1 MSDVGNVHSNE
12 VEGELDGV
20 MRTLV
25 AAAGRMGEDLS
36 RQLEERA
43 RRAEAES
50 VQRARETAAQY
61 EQERAMARA
70 QVQPIQEPAW
80 WDRASAEDVAQAY
93 ETTSAW
99 KDQDP
104 DLAQAHARMG
114 DELRER
120 YGINVD
126 DIGADPQR
134 VAEVLNARTTNMQD
148 PTAEASTEQERR
160 DADRLLNA
168 ADQHDQNAEAARAGA
183 ERAPGVGGEAG
194 AGYGGFEEFPEPV
207 RHDPNAERTITL
219 TLNEYEAERI
229 DTFLAGTEW
238 RARQGL
244 DENDVDAEDPR
255 SLGRIE
261 ADRGALL
268 ESTVGMRERLAEAR
282 PMTPESTAAIEPNVG
297 VGPNGEVGAGFREF
311 DEPVRH
317 DPNAERTIT
326 LPLNDYE
333 ADRIEKF
340 AANSIIPS
348 NRDTA
353 EVTKEGR
360 DRSDNAVGI
369 RDRLAKAR
377 TAAAEST
384 AGKEQVA
391 GAQDRT
397 AGLSAWDNADRRDS
411 HAEKMAAAGVD
422 PVAVQAQYGADVS
435 NAKHPRSAIATTRGA
450 AKARKTASRAIGAQR
465 ERGERGR

>member
-25 AAAGRMGEDLS
+25 AAAGRMGESVARMRED
-36 RQLEERA
+36 RA
-43 RRAEAES
+43 RQAEAES

-70 QVQPIQEPAW
+70 QVQPTREPAW
-80 WDRASAEDVAQAY
+80 WDRASAEAVAQAY
-93 ETTSAW
+93 EMTSAW
-99 KDQDP
+99 KDHDP
-104 DLAQAHARMG
+104 DLAQAHAQIG

-120 YGINVD
+120 YGIDVD

-134 VAEVLNARTTNMQD
+134 VAEVLSARTAGIED
-148 PTAEASTEQERR
+148 PAAEASTEQERR

-168 ADQHDQNAEAARAGA
+168 ADQHDQNAEAARAGVDG
-183 ERAPGVGGEAG
+183 ERAAS

-207 RHDPNAERTITL
+207 RHDPSAERTIAL
-219 TLNEYEAERI
+219 SLNEYEAERI

-238 RARQGL
+238 QARQSL
-244 DENDVDAEDPR
+244 DESDFDSEDLR
-255 SLGRIE
+255 SFGQIE

-268 ESTVGMRERLAEAR
+268 QNTVDLRARLAEAR
-282 PMTPESTAAIEPNVG
+282 PAPAVTVAASEPGVG
-297 VGPNGEVGAGFREF
+297 VSPNGEVGAGFREP

-317 DPNAERTIT
+317 DPNEERTIT
-326 LPLNDYE
+326 LTLNDYE

-340 AANSIIPS
+340 ATNSIVPS
-348 NRDTA
+348 NRLA
-353 EVTKEGR
+353 EEITSDGR

-369 RDRLAKAR
+369 RDRLAAAR
-377 TAAAEST
+377 TAAAERT
-384 AGKEQVA
+384 ARDERSA
-391 GAQDRT
+391 GAGDRT
-397 AGLSAWDNADRRDS
+397 AGLSAWDNAHRRDS
-411 HAEKMAAAGVD
+411 HAKKMSAAGVD

-435 NAKHPRSAIATTRGA
+435 NVRHPRSAIGSTRGA
-450 AKARKTASRAIGAQR
+450 ARARKAATKAMGTTR

>member
-25 AAAGRMGEDLS
+25 AAAGRMGESVARMRED
-36 RQLEERA
+36 RA
-43 RRAEAES
+43 RQAEAES

-70 QVQPIQEPAW
+70 QVQPTREPAW
-80 WDRASAEDVAQAY
+80 WDRASAEAVAQAY

-99 KDQDP
+99 KDHDP

-120 YGINVD
+120 YGIDVN

-134 VAEVLNARTTNMQD
+134 VAEVLNARTAGIED
-148 PTAEASTEQERR
+148 APAAPSTKQERR
-160 DADRLLNA
+160 DADQLLNA
-168 ADQHDQNAEAARAGA
+168 ADQHDQNAQAARAGVDG
-183 ERAPGVGGEAG
+183 ERAAS

-207 RHDPNAERTITL
+207 RHDPTAERTIAL
-219 TLNEYEAERI
+219 SLNEYEAERI

-238 RARQGL
+238 QARQSL
-244 DENDVDAEDPR
+244 DESDFDSEDPR
-255 SLGRIE
+255 SFAQIE
-261 ADRGALL
+261 ADRAALL
-268 ESTVGMRERLAEAR
+268 QNTVDLRAQLAEAL
-282 PMTPESTAAIEPNVG
+282 PEAAVTTAPNEPGVG
-297 VGPNGEVGAGFREF
+297 VGPNGEVGAAFREF

-317 DPNAERTIT
+317 DLNAERTIT
-326 LPLNDYE
+326 LTLNDYE

-340 AANSIIPS
+340 AANSIVPS
-348 NRDTA
+348 NRPA
-353 EVTKEGR
+353 EEVTSETR

-369 RDRLAKAR
+369 RDRLTAAR
-377 TAAAEST
+377 SAAAET
-384 AGKEQVA
+384 AARSEQGA
-391 GAQDRT
+391 GVQDRT
-397 AGLSAWDNADRRDS
+397 AGLSAWDNADRRDR

-435 NAKHPRSAIATTRGA
+435 NAKHPRSAITTTRGA
-450 AKARKTASRAIGAQR
+450 AKARKTATRAMGAQR
-465 ERGERGR
+465 DRGERGR